1 MFKKNNHNFS
11 LIKNNK
17 ELDQFIA
24 KIKNKKKFFFDT
36 EFERRSTYQA
46 IISIVVIFDGKNIGI
61 IDCLEKNINFKKIF
75 KFLNKKNITL
85 VIHSCRQDL
94 EIFLSAVKKILFT
107 VFDTQIA
114 ALFNGYDDRPSY
126 KKLVQDFCKISLD
139 KSLQKEDWLKRPINN
154 ERINYLINDVYYLKI
169 IFNKLNNK
177 LIKKTKLNLFN
188 KLIKKEIFKI
198 SYENYPVI
206 FKKKL
211 GNDILN
217 NNKFIKIISFR
228 NKIAKKINLP
238 KNWIFSDKEIIRN
251 IKNEKIL
258 IISKNLKKTE
268 IKNLTKLITNF
279 KKNFNKVS
287 WY

>member
-17 ELDQFIA
+17 ELDQFLA
-24 KIKNKKKFFFDT
+24 KIKNKKKIFFDT

-94 EIFLSAVKKILFT
+94 EIFLSIVKKILFN

-114 ALFNGYDDRPSY
+114 ALFNSYDERPSY

-139 KSLQKEDWLKRPINN
+139 KSLQSDGWLKRPINN

-177 LIKKTKLNLFN
+177 LVKKNKLKLFN

-198 SYENYPVI
+198 SHEDYPVI
-206 FKKKL
+206 FKKRL
-211 GNDILN
+211 GNAILN
-217 NNKFIKIISFR
+217 NNNFIKIINFR
-228 NKIAKKINLP
+228 NKVAKKINLP
-238 KNWIFSDKEIIRN
+238 KNWVFSDKEIIKN
-251 IKNEKIL
+251 IKNTEFT
-258 IISKNLKKTE
+258 IISKNLKNIE
-268 IKNLTKLITNF
+268 IKKLTKLIKNF
-279 KKNFNKVS
+279 KKTF
-287 WY
+287 

>member
-61 IDCLEKNINFKKIF
+61 IDCLEKNINYKKIF

-94 EIFLSAVKKILFT
+94 EIFLSVVKKILFT

-114 ALFNGYDDRPSY
+114 ALFNSYDDRPSY
-126 KKLVQDFCKISLD
+126 KRLVQDFCKINLD
-139 KSLQKEDWLKRPINN
+139 KSLQSDGWLKRPINN

-177 LIKKTKLNLFN
+177 LVKKNKLKLFN

-198 SYENYPVI
+198 SHEDYPAI

-217 NNKFIKIISFR
+217 NNNFIKIINFR

-238 KNWIFSDKEIIRN
+238 KNWVFSDKEIIKN
-251 IKNEKIL
+251 IKNMEFT
-258 IISKNLKKTE
+258 IISKNLKNIE
-268 IKNLTKLITNF
+268 IKKLTKLIKNF
-279 KKNFNKVS
+279 KKTSNKVS
-287 WY
+287 

>member
-11 LIKNNK
+11 FIQNNK
-17 ELDQFIA
+17 ELDQFIV
-24 KIKNKKKFFFDT
+24 KIKNNKKFFFDT
-36 EFERRSTYQA
+36 EFERRSTYKA
-46 IISIVVIFDGKNIGI
+46 IISVIVIFDGKNIGI

-94 EIFLSAVKKILFT
+94 EIFLSLVKKILFS
-107 VFDTQIA
+107 VFDTQMA
-114 ALFNGYDDRPSY
+114 ALLNGYHEAPSY

-169 IFNKLNNK
+169 IFNKINNK
-177 LIKKTKLNLFN
+177 LVRKNKVKLFN

-198 SYENYPVI
+198 SHEDYPII

-211 GNDILN
+211 GNDILKN
-217 NNKFIKIISFR
+217 KKFIKIINFR

-238 KNWIFSDKEIIRN
+238 KNWVFSDKEIISN
-251 IKNEKIL
+251 IKNEGNFIN
-258 IISKNLKKTE
+258 SKNLNNIE

-287 WY
+287 

>member
-11 LIKNNK
+11 FIKNNK

-24 KIKNKKKFFFDT
+24 KIKNKKKIFFDT
-36 EFERRSTYQA
+36 EFERRSTYKA
-46 IISIVVIFDGKNIGI
+46 IISVIVIFDGENIGI

-75 KFLNKKNITL
+75 KLLNKKNITL

-94 EIFLSAVKKILFT
+94 EIFLSIVKKILFN
-107 VFDTQIA
+107 VFDTQMA
-114 ALFNGYDDRPSY
+114 ALLNGYHEAPSY

-169 IFNKLNNK
+169 IFDKLNNK
-177 LIKKTKLNLFN
+177 LVRKNKVKLFN

-198 SYENYPVI
+198 SHEDYPII

-211 GNDILN
+211 GDNILKN
-217 NNKFIKIISFR
+217 KKFIKIINFR

-238 KNWIFSDKEIIRN
+238 KNWVFSDKEIISN
-251 IKNEKIL
+251 IKNEGNFIN
-258 IISKNLKKTE
+258 SKNLNNIE

-279 KKNFNKVS
+279 KKTFNNVS
-287 WY
+287 

>member
-11 LIKNNK
+11 FIKNNK

-36 EFERRSTYQA
+36 EFERRSTYKA
-46 IISIVVIFDGKNIGI
+46 IISVIVIFDGENIGI

-75 KFLNKKNITL
+75 KLLNKKNITL

-94 EIFLSAVKKILFT
+94 EIFLSIVKKILFN
-107 VFDTQIA
+107 VFDTQMA
-114 ALFNGYDDRPSY
+114 ALLNGYHEAPSY

-177 LIKKTKLNLFN
+177 LVRKNKVKLFN

-198 SYENYPVI
+198 SHEDYPII

-211 GNDILN
+211 GNDILKN
-217 NNKFIKIISFR
+217 KKFIKIINFR

-238 KNWIFSDKEIIRN
+238 KNWVFSDKEIISN
-251 IKNEKIL
+251 IKNEGNFIN
-258 IISKNLKKTE
+258 SKNLNNIE

-279 KKNFNKVS
+279 KKTFNKVS
-287 WY
+287 

>member
-17 ELDQFIA
+17 ELDQFLA
-24 KIKNKKKFFFDT
+24 KIKNKKKIFFDT

-61 IDCLEKNINFKKIF
+61 IDCLEKNINYKKIF

-94 EIFLSAVKKILFT
+94 EIFLSVVKKILFT

-114 ALFNGYDDRPSY
+114 ALFNSYDDRPSY
-126 KKLVQDFCKISLD
+126 KRLVQDFCKINLD
-139 KSLQKEDWLKRPINN
+139 KSLQSDGWLKRPINN

-177 LIKKTKLNLFN
+177 LVKKNKLKLFN

-198 SYENYPVI
+198 SHEDYPAI

-217 NNKFIKIISFR
+217 NNNFIKIINFR

-238 KNWIFSDKEIIRN
+238 KNWVFSDKEIIKN
-251 IKNEKIL
+251 IKNAEFA
-258 IISKNLKKTE
+258 IISKNLKNIE
-268 IKNLTKLITNF
+268 IKKLTKLIKNF
-279 KKNFNKVS
+279 KKTFNKVS
-287 WY
+287 

>member
-11 LIKNNK
+11 FIKNNK

-36 EFERRSTYQA
+36 EFERRSTYKA
-46 IISIVVIFDGKNIGI
+46 IISVIVIFDGENIGI

-75 KFLNKKNITL
+75 KLLNKKNITL

-94 EIFLSAVKKILFT
+94 EIFLSIVKKILFN
-107 VFDTQIA
+107 VFDTQMA
-114 ALFNGYDDRPSY
+114 ALLNGYHEAPSY

-177 LIKKTKLNLFN
+177 LVRKNKVKLFN

-198 SYENYPVI
+198 SHEDYPII

-211 GNDILN
+211 GNDILKN
-217 NNKFIKIISFR
+217 KKFIKIINFR

-238 KNWIFSDKEIIRN
+238 KNWVFSDKEIISN
-251 IKNEKIL
+251 IKNGGNFIN
-258 IISKNLKKTE
+258 SKNLNNIE

-279 KKNFNKVS
+279 KKTFNNVS
-287 WY
+287 

>member
-17 ELDQFIA
+17 ELDQFLA

-94 EIFLSAVKKILFT
+94 EIFLSVVKKILFT

-114 ALFNGYDDRPSY
+114 ALFNSYDDRPSY
-126 KKLVQDFCKISLD
+126 KKLVQDFCKINLD
-139 KSLQKEDWLKRPINN
+139 KSLQSGGWLKRPISN

-177 LIKKTKLNLFN
+177 LIKKNKLKLFN

-198 SYENYPVI
+198 SHEDYPAI

-217 NNKFIKIISFR
+217 NNSFIKIINFR

-238 KNWIFSDKEIIRN
+238 KNWVFSDKEIIKN
-251 IKNEKIL
+251 IKNTEFS
-258 IISKNLKKTE
+258 IISKNLKNIEVKK
-268 IKNLTKLITNF
+268 ITKLIKNF
-279 KKNFNKVS
+279 KRTFNKVS
-287 WY
+287 

>member
-11 LIKNNK
+11 FIKNNK
-17 ELDQFIA
+17 ELDQFIT

-36 EFERRSTYQA
+36 EFERKSTYKA
-46 IISIVVIFDGKNIGI
+46 IISVIVIFDGENIGI

-85 VIHSCRQDL
+85 VIHSYRQDL
-94 EIFLSAVKKILFT
+94 EIFLSLVKKILFN
-107 VFDTQIA
+107 VFDTQMA
-114 ALFNGYDDRPSY
+114 ALLNGYHEAPSY

-177 LIKKTKLNLFN
+177 LVRKNKVKLFN

-198 SYENYPVI
+198 SHEDYPII

-211 GNDILN
+211 GNDILKN
-217 NNKFIKIISFR
+217 KKFIKIINFR

-238 KNWIFSDKEIIRN
+238 KNWVFSDKEIISN
-251 IKNEKIL
+251 IKNEGNFIN
-258 IISKNLKKTE
+258 SKNLNNIE

-279 KKNFNKVS
+279 KKTFNKVN
-287 WY
+287 

>member
-11 LIKNNK
+11 FIKNNK

-36 EFERRSTYQA
+36 EFERRSTYKA

-61 IDCLEKNINFKKIF
+61 IDCLKKNIKFKKIF

-94 EIFLSAVKKILFT
+94 EIFLSVVKKILFT

-114 ALFNGYDDRPSY
+114 ALINGYPEAPSY
-126 KKLVQDFCKISLD
+126 KKLVHDFCKISLD
-139 KSLQKEDWLKRPINN
+139 KSLQKDDWLKRPISN

-169 IFNKLNNK
+169 IFNKLNSK
-177 LIKKTKLNLFN
+177 LVRKSKLNLFN
-188 KLIKKEIFKI
+188 KLVEKEIFKI
-198 SYENYPVI
+198 SHENYPII

-211 GNDILN
+211 GNNILKN
-217 NNKFIKIISFR
+217 KKFIKIVNLR
-228 NKIAKKINLP
+228 DKLARKINLP
-238 KNWIFSDKEIIRN
+238 KNWVFSDKQI
-251 IKNEKIL
+251 IKNVKDEETSINL
-258 IISKNLKKTE
+258 KNLKNIE
-268 IKNLTKLITNF
+268 IKNFTKLINNF
-279 KKNFNKVS
+279 KKSFNKVS
-287 WY
+287 

>member
-17 ELDQFIA
+17 ELDQFLA

-61 IDCLEKNINFKKIF
+61 IDCLEKNINYKKIF

-94 EIFLSAVKKILFT
+94 EIFLSVVKKILFT

-114 ALFNGYDDRPSY
+114 ALFNSYDDRPSY
-126 KKLVQDFCKISLD
+126 KRLVQDFCKINLD
-139 KSLQKEDWLKRPINN
+139 KSLQSDGWLKRPINN

-177 LIKKTKLNLFN
+177 LVKKNKLKLFN

-198 SYENYPVI
+198 SHEDYPAI

-217 NNKFIKIISFR
+217 NNNFIKIINFR

-238 KNWIFSDKEIIRN
+238 KNWVFSDKEIIKN
-251 IKNEKIL
+251 IKIAEVS
-258 IISKNLKKTE
+258 IISKNLDNIE
-268 IKNLTKLITNF
+268 IKKITKLIKNF
-279 KKNFNKVS
+279 KKTFNKVS
-287 WY
+287 

>member
-11 LIKNNK
+11 FIKNNK
-17 ELDQFIA
+17 ELDQFIT

-36 EFERRSTYQA
+36 EFERRSTYKA
-46 IISIVVIFDGKNIGI
+46 IISVIVIFDGENIGI

-75 KFLNKKNITL
+75 KLLNKKNITL

-94 EIFLSAVKKILFT
+94 EIFLSIVKKILFN
-107 VFDTQIA
+107 VFDTQMA
-114 ALFNGYDDRPSY
+114 ALLNGYHEAPSY

-177 LIKKTKLNLFN
+177 LVRKNKVKLFN

-198 SYENYPVI
+198 SHEDYPII

-211 GNDILN
+211 GNDILKN
-217 NNKFIKIISFR
+217 KKFIKIINFR

-238 KNWIFSDKEIIRN
+238 KNWVFSDKEIISN
-251 IKNEKIL
+251 IKNEGNFIN
-258 IISKNLKKTE
+258 SKNLNNIE

-279 KKNFNKVS
+279 KKTFNKVS
-287 WY
+287 

>member
-11 LIKNNK
+11 FIKNNK

-36 EFERRSTYQA
+36 EFERRSTYKA
-46 IISIVVIFDGKNIGI
+46 IISVIVIFDGKNIGI

-75 KFLNKKNITL
+75 KLLNKKNITL

-94 EIFLSAVKKILFT
+94 EIFLSLVKKILFS
-107 VFDTQIA
+107 VFDTQMA
-114 ALFNGYDDRPSY
+114 ALLNGYHEAPSY

-177 LIKKTKLNLFN
+177 LVRKNKVKLFN

-198 SYENYPVI
+198 SHEDYPII

-211 GNDILN
+211 GNDILKN
-217 NNKFIKIISFR
+217 KKFIKIINFR

-238 KNWIFSDKEIIRN
+238 KNWVFSDKEIISN
-251 IKNEKIL
+251 IKNEGNFIN
-258 IISKNLKKTE
+258 SKNLNNIE

-279 KKNFNKVS
+279 KKTFNNVS
-287 WY
+287 

>member
-17 ELDQFIA
+17 ELDQFLA

-94 EIFLSAVKKILFT
+94 EIFLSVVKKILFT

-114 ALFNGYDDRPSY
+114 ALFNSYDDRPSY
-126 KKLVQDFCKISLD
+126 KKLVQDFCKITLD
-139 KSLQKEDWLKRPINN
+139 KSLQSGGWLKRPISN

-177 LIKKTKLNLFN
+177 LIKKDKLKLFN
-188 KLIKKEIFKI
+188 KLIKEEIFKI
-198 SYENYPVI
+198 SHEDYPAI

-217 NNKFIKIISFR
+217 NNSFIKIINFR

-238 KNWIFSDKEIIRN
+238 KNWVFSDKEIIKN
-251 IKNEKIL
+251 IKNTEFS
-258 IISKNLKKTE
+258 IISKNLKNIEVKK
-268 IKNLTKLITNF
+268 ITKLIKNF
-279 KKNFNKVS
+279 KRTFNKVS
-287 WY
+287 

>member
-11 LIKNNK
+11 FIKNNK
-17 ELDQFIA
+17 ELDPFIA

-36 EFERRSTYQA
+36 EFERRSTYKA
-46 IISIVVIFDGKNIGI
+46 IISVIVIFDGENIGI

-75 KFLNKKNITL
+75 KLLNKKNITL

-94 EIFLSAVKKILFT
+94 EIFLSIVKKILFN
-107 VFDTQIA
+107 VFDTQMA
-114 ALFNGYDDRPSY
+114 ALLNGYHEAPSY

-169 IFNKLNNK
+169 ISNKLNNK
-177 LIKKTKLNLFN
+177 LVRKNKVKLFN

-198 SYENYPVI
+198 SHEDYPII

-211 GNDILN
+211 GDNIFKN
-217 NNKFIKIISFR
+217 KKFIKIINFR

-238 KNWIFSDKEIIRN
+238 KNWVFSDKEIISN
-251 IKNEKIL
+251 IKNEGNFIN
-258 IISKNLKKTE
+258 SKNLNNIE
-268 IKNLTKLITNF
+268 IKNLTKQITNF
-279 KKNFNKVS
+279 KKTFNNVS
-287 WY
+287 

>member
-11 LIKNNK
+11 FIKNNK

-36 EFERRSTYQA
+36 EFERRSTYKA
-46 IISIVVIFDGKNIGI
+46 IISVIVIFDGENIGI

-75 KFLNKKNITL
+75 KLLNKKNITL

-94 EIFLSAVKKILFT
+94 EIFLSLVKKILFS
-107 VFDTQIA
+107 VFDTQMA
-114 ALFNGYDDRPSY
+114 ALLNGYHEAPSY

-177 LIKKTKLNLFN
+177 LVRKNKVKLFN

-198 SYENYPVI
+198 SHEDYPII

-211 GNDILN
+211 GNDILKN
-217 NNKFIKIISFR
+217 KKFIKIINFR

-238 KNWIFSDKEIIRN
+238 KNWVFSDKEIISN
-251 IKNEKIL
+251 IKNEGNFIN
-258 IISKNLKKTE
+258 SKNLNNIE
-268 IKNLTKLITNF
+268 IKNLTNLITNF
-279 KKNFNKVS
+279 KKTFNKVS
-287 WY
+287 

>member
-11 LIKNNK
+11 FIKNNK

-36 EFERRSTYQA
+36 EFERRSTYKA
-46 IISIVVIFDGKNIGI
+46 IISVIVIFDGENIGI

-75 KFLNKKNITL
+75 KLLNKKNITL

-94 EIFLSAVKKILFT
+94 EIFLSIVKKILFN
-107 VFDTQIA
+107 VFDTQMA
-114 ALFNGYDDRPSY
+114 ALLNGYHEAPSY

-177 LIKKTKLNLFN
+177 LVRKNKVKLFN

-198 SYENYPVI
+198 SHEDYPII

-211 GNDILN
+211 GDNILKN
-217 NNKFIKIISFR
+217 KKFIKIINFR

-238 KNWIFSDKEIIRN
+238 KNWVFSDKQIISN
-251 IKNEKIL
+251 IKNEENFIN
-258 IISKNLKKTE
+258 SKNLNNIE

-279 KKNFNKVS
+279 KKTFNNVS
-287 WY
+287 

>member
-11 LIKNNK
+11 FIKNNK

-36 EFERRSTYQA
+36 EFERRSTYKA
-46 IISIVVIFDGKNIGI
+46 IISIIVIFDGENIGI

-75 KFLNKKNITL
+75 KLLNKKNITL

-94 EIFLSAVKKILFT
+94 EIFLSIVKKILFN
-107 VFDTQIA
+107 VFDTQMA
-114 ALFNGYDDRPSY
+114 ALLNGYHEAPSY

-177 LIKKTKLNLFN
+177 LVRKNKVKLFN

-198 SYENYPVI
+198 SHEDYPII

-211 GNDILN
+211 GNDILKN
-217 NNKFIKIISFR
+217 KKFIKIINFR

-238 KNWIFSDKEIIRN
+238 KNWVFSDKEIISN
-251 IKNEKIL
+251 IKNEGNFIN
-258 IISKNLKKTE
+258 SKNLNNIE
-268 IKNLTKLITNF
+268 IKNLTNLITNF
-279 KKNFNKVS
+279 KKTFNKVS
-287 WY
+287 

>member
-11 LIKNNK
+11 FIKNNK

-36 EFERRSTYQA
+36 EFERRSTYKA
-46 IISIVVIFDGKNIGI
+46 IISVIVIFDGKNIGI

-75 KFLNKKNITL
+75 KLLNKKNITL

-94 EIFLSAVKKILFT
+94 EIFLSIVKKILFN
-107 VFDTQIA
+107 VFDTQMA
-114 ALFNGYDDRPSY
+114 ALLNGYHEAPSY

-177 LIKKTKLNLFN
+177 LVRKNKVKLFN

-198 SYENYPVI
+198 SHEDYPII

-211 GNDILN
+211 GNDILKN
-217 NNKFIKIISFR
+217 KKFIKIINFR

-238 KNWIFSDKEIIRN
+238 KNWVFSDKEIISN
-251 IKNEKIL
+251 IKNGGNFIN
-258 IISKNLKKTE
+258 SKNLNNIE

-279 KKNFNKVS
+279 KKTFNNVS
-287 WY
+287 

>member
-1 MFKKNNHNFS
+1 MFKKNNHNF
-11 LIKNNK
+11 LIIKNNK
-17 ELDQFIA
+17 ELDQFIV

-36 EFERRSTYQA
+36 EFERRSTYKA
-46 IISIVVIFDGKNIGI
+46 IISVIVIFDGKNIGI

-75 KFLNKKNITL
+75 KLLNKKNITL

-94 EIFLSAVKKILFT
+94 EIFLSLVKKILFS
-107 VFDTQIA
+107 VFDTQMA
-114 ALFNGYDDRPSY
+114 ALLNGYHEAPSY

-177 LIKKTKLNLFN
+177 LVRKNKVKLFN

-198 SYENYPVI
+198 SHEDYPII

-211 GNDILN
+211 GNDILKN
-217 NNKFIKIISFR
+217 KKFIKIINFR

-238 KNWIFSDKEIIRN
+238 KNWVFSDKEIISN
-251 IKNEKIL
+251 IKNEGNFIN
-258 IISKNLKKTE
+258 SKNLNNIE
-268 IKNLTKLITNF
+268 IKNLTKLIANF
-279 KKNFNKVS
+279 KKTFNKIN
-287 WY
+287 

>member
-11 LIKNNK
+11 FIKNNK

-36 EFERRSTYQA
+36 EFERRSTYKA
-46 IISIVVIFDGKNIGI
+46 IISVIVIFDGKNIGI

-75 KFLNKKNITL
+75 KLLNKKNITL

-94 EIFLSAVKKILFT
+94 EIFLSIVKKILFN
-107 VFDTQIA
+107 VFDTQMA
-114 ALFNGYDDRPSY
+114 ALLNGYHEAPSY

-177 LIKKTKLNLFN
+177 LVRKNKVKLFN

-198 SYENYPVI
+198 SHEDYPII

-211 GNDILN
+211 GNDILKN
-217 NNKFIKIISFR
+217 KKFIKIINFR

-238 KNWIFSDKEIIRN
+238 KNWVFSDKEIISN
-251 IKNEKIL
+251 IKNEGNFIN
-258 IISKNLKKTE
+258 SKNLNNIE

-279 KKNFNKVS
+279 KKTFNNVS
-287 WY
+287 